1 MRVSRRIFI
10 RDGVATVTL
19 GLSAP
24 AFLSAIAQGQGLP
37 SRRLVVVYLGGGN
50 DSLNTLVS
58 YQDASYYSRRPSI
71 AVPAGQVL
79 QVGSD
84 AAGRTLGLH
93 PRLGG
98 LLNIFNE
105 GRLALVQ
112 RTGYENS
119 SRSHFEASD
128 IWGTA
133 NPQSYT
139 GSGWLG
145 RYLDTLPRPVDA
157 LAAWNTTGETPRA
170 LLSGTTGVPAIPSAS
185 TYTYASPNRGS
196 VALEERTAAQ
206 IMASN
211 PATGRPHLAFVNS
224 TSRGAIETLD
234 RVAQATAYTPTVQ
247 YPNNGFA
254 LALRT
259 VAGAIVKNVGS
270 RVYWVQTGGYDTH
283 AQQGQGGGGGYAGL
297 MGTLGD
303 GLWAFYSDIRNQ
315 GLSNDTTVIV
325 FSEFGRRISENGSNG
340 TDHGA
345 AGVMMALGG
354 MVRGGVYGTA
364 PVLSPGHPTLENNSG
379 DVRYE
384 TDFRSVYA
392 KLLDQWL
399 GVNSVPILNG
409 DFRAGA
415 PAIF

>member
-1 MRVSRRIFI
+1 MRVSRRLFI

-19 GLSAP
+19 GLAAP
-24 AFLSAIAQGQGLP
+24 SFLSAIAQAQGVP
-37 SRRLVVVYLGGGN
+37 SRRLVVIYLGGGN
-50 DSLNTLVS
+50 DALNTLIS
-58 YQDASYYSRRPSI
+58 YQDGAYYSRRPSI
-71 AVPAGQVL
+71 AIPAGQVL

-84 AAGRTLGLH
+84 AAGNALGLH

-98 LLNIFNE
+98 LLNVFNE

-112 RTGYENS
+112 RTGYPNS
-119 SRSHFEASD
+119 SRSHFEATD

-133 NPQSYT
+133 NPQSST

-145 RYLDTLPRPVDA
+145 RYLDTLPRPLDA

-170 LLSGTTGVPAIPSAS
+170 LLSGQSGVPAIPNATS
-185 TYTYASPNRGS
+185 YNYASLNRG
-196 VALEERTAAQ
+196 AAAMQERAAAQ
-206 IMASN
+206 AMASS
-211 PATGRPHLAFVNS
+211 PATGRPHLAFVNA

-234 RVAQATAYTPTVQ
+234 RVAQARSYTPTVT
-247 YPNNGFA
+247 YPNNGFG

-259 VAGAIVKNVGS
+259 VAGAIVRGIGS
-270 RVYWVQTGGYDTH
+270 RVYWVETGGFDTH
-283 AQQGQGGGGGYAGL
+283 AQQGAAGGAYGNL
-297 MGTLGD
+297 MGSLGD
-303 GLWAFYSDIRNQ
+303 GLWAFYSDVRNQ
-315 GLSNDTTVIV
+315 GLANDTTVIV
-325 FSEFGRRISENGSNG
+325 FSEFGRRISENGSSG

-354 MVRGGVYGTA
+354 MVRGGLYGTA
-364 PVLSPGHPTLENNSG
+364 ASLAPGNPTLENNSG
-379 DVRYE
+379 DVRHE

-392 KLLDQWL
+392 RLLDQWL

>member
-1 MRVSRRIFI
+1 MRISRRLFI

-19 GLSAP
+19 GLAAP
-24 AFLSAIAQGQGLP
+24 SFLSAIAQAQGIP

-50 DSLNTLVS
+50 DALNTLVS
-58 YQDASYYSRRPSI
+58 YQDPTYYSRRPTI
-71 AVPAGQVL
+71 AIPAGQVL
-79 QVGSD
+79 QVGTD
-84 AAGRTLGLH
+84 AGGRALGLH

-98 LLNIFNE
+98 LLNVFNE

-112 RTGYENS
+112 RTGYTNS
-119 SRSHFEASD
+119 SRSHFEATD

-133 NPQSYT
+133 NPQSST

-145 RYLDTLPRPVDA
+145 RYLDTLPRPLDA

-170 LLSGTTGVPAIPSAS
+170 LLSGQSGVPAIPNATS
-185 TYTYASPNRGS
+185 YTYASPNRGS
-196 VALEERTAAQ
+196 VALEERAAAQ
-206 IMASN
+206 AMAAN
-211 PATGRPHLAFVNS
+211 RAAGRPHLAFVNS

-234 RVAQATAYTPTVQ
+234 RVAQARSYTPTVA
-247 YPNNGFA
+247 YPNNGFG

-259 VAGAIVKNVGS
+259 VAGAIVRGIGS
-270 RVYWVQTGGYDTH
+270 RVFWVETGGYDTH
-283 AQQGQGGGGGYAGL
+283 AGQGAGGGAYGNL

-303 GLWAFYSDIRNQ
+303 GLSAFYSDVRNQ
-315 GLSNDTTVIV
+315 GLAADTTVIV
-325 FSEFGRRISENGSNG
+325 FSEFGRRISENGSAG

-345 AGVMMALGG
+345 AGLMMALGG
-354 MVRGGVYGTA
+354 SVRGGLYGTA
-364 PVLSPGHPTLENNSG
+364 ASLAPGNPTLENNSG
-379 DVRYE
+379 DVRHE

-392 KLLDQWL
+392 RLLDQWL